1 MKMRTIII
9 VLTLCLSLS
18 AFAQRDKIKSLK
30 VAFIT
35 EELNLTEKEA
45 QQFWPVYNAYDNTVG
60 NLKYNEFRKVI
71 HEIREN
77 YATISDNK
85 ANELLNR
92 TVEIQTQIHTEEIN
106 LIKKLRNII
115 SAKKILGLKQ
125 AEEDFDRKMFE
136 EWNKRR
142 REQNNR

>member
-1 MKMRTIII
+1 MRTILI

-18 AFAQRDKIKSLK
+18 TFAQRDKIKSLK

-35 EELNLTEKEA
+35 EKLNLTEKEA
-45 QQFWPVYNAYDNTVG
+45 QQFWPIYNAYDNTVS
-60 NLKYNEFRKVI
+60 NLKYNEFGKVI

-77 YATISDNK
+77 YATISDDK
-85 ANELLNR
+85 ANELLDKALD
-92 TVEIQTQIHTEEIN
+92 IQTKIHSEEIN
-106 LIKKLRNII
+106 LVKKLRNII
-115 SAKKILGLKQ
+115 SAKKILGLKN

-142 REQNNR
+142 RDRNN

>member
-9 VLTLCLSLS
+9 ALALCLSLS
-18 AFAQRDKIKSLK
+18 TFAQRDKIKSLK

-35 EELNLTEKEA
+35 EKLNLTEKEA
-45 QQFWPVYNAYDNTVG
+45 QQFWPIYNAYDNTVS
-60 NLKYNEFRKVI
+60 NLKYNEFGKVI

-77 YATISDNK
+77 YATISDDK
-85 ANELLNR
+85 ANELLNKA
-92 TVEIQTQIHTEEIN
+92 VEIQTKIHSEEIN

-115 SAKKILGLKQ
+115 SAKKILGLKN

-142 REQNNR
+142 RDRND

>member
-9 VLTLCLSLS
+9 ALALCVSLS
-18 AFAQRDKIKSLK
+18 TFAQRDKIKSLK

-35 EELNLTEKEA
+35 EKLNLTEKEA
-45 QQFWPVYNAYDNTVG
+45 QQFWPIYNDYDNTVS
-60 NLKYNEFRKVI
+60 NLKFNEFGKVI

-77 YATISDNK
+77 YATISDDK
-85 ANELLNR
+85 ANELLNKAL
-92 TVEIQTQIHTEEIN
+92 EIQTKLHSEEVN
-106 LIKKLRNII
+106 LIKKLRNVI
-115 SAKKILGLKQ
+115 SAKKILGLKN

-142 REQNNR
+142 RDQNN